1 VYVRVASWEGV
12 SPEAINDAVQRIEES
27 DGPPE
32 GVPAK
37 RLIILGD
44 EEAGKL
50 VMIPFFETEDDRA
63 TANETLKTMD
73 PPGGLGAPSVDML
86 EVKVEVSAPE

>member
-1 VYVRVASWEGV
+1 MYVRVASWEGV
-12 SPEAINDAVQRIEES
+12 SPESISEAVQNVEGRE
-27 DGPPE
+27 GPPE

-37 RLIILGD
+37 RLIILGN

-50 VMIPFFETEDDRA
+50 MMIPFFETEDDRA
-63 TANETLKTMD
+63 TAHETLKNMT